1 MFIQEAQYGHA
12 HIKTSTWPSSIQEAP
27 YNNVHTGGSTRP
39 ASYMRFGMVMHI
51 QGDSAWSCSYSR
63 PTWLCSYRR
72 LNMAMPRFL
81 ALSLIYLDRQIF
93 QTNQTCSFI
102 GRCWQIKKDWG
113 FWKLWR
119 LLQRASIVLEDYLNK
134 TFEKEDKEYN
144 LLGSK
149 TNKGNQGNQTQER
162 KHRKLIASLAVN

>member
-1 MFIQEAQYGHA
+1 MFIQEAQQDQPHIWGSVWLCTYKETQHGH
-12 HIKTSTWPSSIQEAP
+12 
-27 YNNVHTGGSTRP
+27 VHTVGS
-39 ASYMRFGMVMHI
+39 
-51 QGDSAWSCSYSR
+51 
-63 PTWLCSYRR
+63 TWLCSYRR

-81 ALSLIYLDRQIF
+81 ALSLIYLNRQIF

-119 LLQRASIVLEDYLNK
+119 LLQRASMLLEDYLNK